1 MSFKKKLIPKI
12 WGGEKLEKFFSC
24 KSFEKNYGESWE
36 ISVIKDFESVVN
48 NGAFKNKKLE

>member
-12 WGGEKLEKFFSC
+12 WGGKKLENFFSC

-36 ISVIKDFESVVN
+36 VSVIKGFESVVN
-48 NGAFKNKKLE
+48 QGIFQK